1 MLPVSNV
8 DECTQ
13 YIIINTQ
20 YNETV
25 CFLIKCTIKWQIA
38 QRQIHPCHAHPGT
51 IYRFANLLFYCKI
64 IPPTNQFGESAVE
77 HARHETGGSNL
88 GKLTLS
94 GKCVHTHAIN
104 MYVNIKW
111 EIKENSKQ
119 NDLPWR
125 FSQPLCHPT
134 RHIHT
139 SPHTR
144 PRILCVLSANIKT
157 APGSARNP
165 SKYRSL
171 FDTFIFPVCASTE
184 GHENC

>member
-77 HARHETGGSNL
+77 HARHDTGGSNL
-88 GKLTLS
+88 GNLGDSEWEMCTYTCYKYVRQYKIRDKRKFETQRPPLALFSATLS
-94 GKCVHTHAIN
+94 SHKTYPSI
-104 MYVNIKW
+104 
-111 EIKENSKQ
+111 S
-119 NDLPWR
+119 P
-125 FSQPLCHPT
+125 
-134 RHIHT
+134 HT
-139 SPHTR
+139 SPYFMCSLCQYKNS
-144 PRILCVLSANIKT
+144 PRIS
-157 APGSARNP
+157 
-165 SKYRSL
+165 
-171 FDTFIFPVCASTE
+171 
-184 GHENC
+184 